1 MRTIFTFLFAL
12 VLLNAKAQDGSYKI
26 IGTTNI
32 KEGIA
37 ILDVYSKTADT
48 VKVRDG
54 KFEFRGSVSKPQY
67 QSIQVPPGRPHRIV
81 LEPGTITVSYDTT
94 LKDYQMVGTDNNIR
108 LNRTDHLMKPYNDKV
123 AELYKKYNQAKGD
136 ERHRLFNECE
146 EARAI
151 KNARARELILAD
163 PHFSGFL
170 MMLPYYR
177 DETAGAVKKFLD
189 HFKHFKN
196 EDGYDRLAKYYK
208 GAAQTDFGV
217 VAPDWTRPDDKGK
230 MLSLSSLR
238 GKYVLVDFW
247 YAGCV
252 WCRKMTPHLSKVYP
266 ELKDKGLEIVSVSI
280 DTKENED
287 KWRKAMEEDKAPW
300 LQAWD
305 YEKKLPDEYGVLA
318 YPTMFLLDREGRVVE
333 KIIGYREEPALR
345 AMFAKYI
352 R

>member
-1 MRTIFTFLFAL
+1 M
-12 VLLNAKAQDGSYKI
+12 
-26 IGTTNI
+26 
-32 KEGIA
+32 
-37 ILDVYSKTADT
+37 
-48 VKVRDG
+48 
-54 KFEFRGSVSKPQY
+54 
-67 QSIQVPPGRPHRIV
+67 
-81 LEPGTITVSYDTT
+81 
-94 LKDYQMVGTDNNIR
+94 
-108 LNRTDHLMKPYNDKV
+108 
-123 AELYKKYNQAKGD
+123 
-136 ERHRLFNECE
+136 
-146 EARAI
+146 
-151 KNARARELILAD
+151 
-163 PHFSGFL
+163 
-170 MMLPYYR
+170 
-177 DETAGAVKKFLD
+177 
-189 HFKHFKN
+189 
-196 EDGYDRLAKYYK
+196 
-208 GAAQTDFGV
+208 
-217 VAPDWTRPDDKGK
+217 APDWTRPDDKGK